1 MDEIRKTAKELGMM
15 IRNTKVYRDYDKY
28 MRELENNPELS
39 GLLSDYEVRA
49 GMLSMRQK
57 SGETLAPFEIE
68 EIREITRRINEED
81 QIMQYLNARE
91 QYLGLIMKVQ
101 EELKK
106 TEHNEGPPD

>member
-1 MDEIRKTAKELGMM
+1 VDEIRKTAKELGMM

>member
-15 IRNTKVYRDYDKY
+15 IRNTTVFRDYDKY
-28 MRELENNPELS
+28 RRELENNPELS

-49 GMLSMRQK
+49 GILSMRQK

-68 EIREITRRINEED
+68 EIREITQRINEED

-106 TEHNEGPPD
+106 TEHNEGPPG